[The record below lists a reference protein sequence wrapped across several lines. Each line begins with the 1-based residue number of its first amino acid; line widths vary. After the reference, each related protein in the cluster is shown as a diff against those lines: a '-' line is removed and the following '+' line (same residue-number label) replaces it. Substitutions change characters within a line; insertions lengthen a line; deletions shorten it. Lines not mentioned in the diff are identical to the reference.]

1 MPYDEAGNVVDV
13 MYYYMAGVSRLNTGG
28 LIEGHIGAAIRDLTF
43 EIKNRYGDDPN
54 FQITTWN
61 DFHQGTWDRLV
72 DFYKQTSELVYG
84 WAVSPNITVADKI
97 SHINGVL
104 ATTARIV
111 LPLDSEINNIDI
123 ITNLGSVIEP
133 TYGTIYYTDFL
144 GRTVPLK
151 GSGLIQRKQ
160 MLILEKSK
168 LNPMAVSGAIRQI
181 HGLPSGSNKN
191 MRDARPSKVHAL
203 VNLSETE
210 VRFLAAVWGGELIAE
225 YIAFNNDPEAHKRLV
240 YEILTANSPVQLPDI
255 SSDVNQSRAVKIV
268 KDILLSYGVEI
279 VRD

>member
-1 MPYDEAGNVVDV
+1 
-13 MYYYMAGVSRLNTGG
+13 
-28 LIEGHIGAAIRDLTF
+28 
-43 EIKNRYGDDPN
+43 
-54 FQITTWN
+54 
-61 DFHQGTWDRLV
+61 
-72 DFYKQTSELVYG
+72 
-84 WAVSPNITVADKI
+84 
-97 SHINGVL
+97 
-104 ATTARIV
+104 
-111 LPLDSEINNIDI
+111 
-123 ITNLGSVIEP
+123 
-133 TYGTIYYTDFL
+133 
-144 GRTVPLK
+144 
-151 GSGLIQRKQ
+151 